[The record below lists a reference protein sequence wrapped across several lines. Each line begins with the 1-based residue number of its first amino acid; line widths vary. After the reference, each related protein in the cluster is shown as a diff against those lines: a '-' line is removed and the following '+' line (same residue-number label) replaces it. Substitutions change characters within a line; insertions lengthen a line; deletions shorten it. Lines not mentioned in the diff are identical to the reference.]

1 MNRIT
6 AQVRLQYRPSADIL
20 SGRADFDHPDL
31 VDAVDGDTEP
41 IDSDTMVSWS
51 VPRRGEFSDQLI
63 LRSFSIIGA
72 KKRFSAR
79 HRPDFVPSSLWT
91 TALTLLDTSIP
102 RGTPVAAA
110 ALAKA
115 EARHSIDVDDLVR
128 VSQPGR
134 TGDADVGVA
143 RSLASA
149 SRRLSRSIDYAMGSG
164 GHADPD
170 PESPPR
176 RFVRDL
182 DMMASVVAAH
192 RRPVP
197 SVVNDLLSN
206 LRGGLPLTQSERA
219 RVRRALRASLEVDQ
233 WRDVAS
239 DLLSLSEAMTS
250 PSDTPDDDV
259 PDNE

>member
-1 MNRIT
+1 
-6 AQVRLQYRPSADIL
+6 
-20 SGRADFDHPDL
+20 
-31 VDAVDGDTEP
+31 
-41 IDSDTMVSWS
+41 
-51 VPRRGEFSDQLI
+51 
-63 LRSFSIIGA
+63 
-72 KKRFSAR
+72 
-79 HRPDFVPSSLWT
+79 
-91 TALTLLDTSIP
+91 
-102 RGTPVAAA
+102 
-110 ALAKA
+110 
-115 EARHSIDVDDLVR
+115 
-128 VSQPGR
+128 
-134 TGDADVGVA
+134 
-143 RSLASA
+143 
-149 SRRLSRSIDYAMGSG
+149 MGSG

-219 RVRRALRASLEVDQ
+219 RVRRALRASLEIDQ

-250 PSDTPDDDV
+250 PSDTPDDDF